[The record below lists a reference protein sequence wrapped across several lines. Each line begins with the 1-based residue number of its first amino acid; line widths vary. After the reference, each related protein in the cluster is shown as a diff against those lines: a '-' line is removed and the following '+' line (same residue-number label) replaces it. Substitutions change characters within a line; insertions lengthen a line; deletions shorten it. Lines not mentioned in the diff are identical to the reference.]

1 MQQCIEAAELLV
13 LSQNNSFSF
22 KTVTQVNAIVKNK
35 SLVNMIVWPKFYVLN
50 YIVFQKFS

>member
-13 LSQNNSFSF
+13 LSQNKSFSF
-22 KTVTQVNAIVKNK
+22 KPVTQVNAIVTNK